1 MTSRNILVPLT
12 PNDQQ
17 PPAAGRCREVLHK
30 EIDLLQACIKR
41 MADNSFMLKGWA
53 MIVLVVVGTVSALS
67 DPGYFL
73 FGALVPM
80 AAFWYLDAYFLQ
92 QERLYRIKYR
102 WLVKNH
108 ASSTK
113 YLYDLTPTNLPYGN
127 KTKVDCIPLIMFSHT
142 LRIFYPGLMIL
153 VLFLTGAEIC
163 NNPHW

>member
-1 MTSRNILVPLT
+1 MASKNILMSLT

-73 FGALVPM
+73 FGAWAPM

-92 QERLYRIKYR
+92 QERLFRIKYD
-102 WLVKNH
+102 WLIENH
-108 ASSTK
+108 ATSTELP
-113 YLYDLTPTNLPYGN
+113 YNLTPTLLPNGEVS
-127 KTKVDCIPLIMFSHT
+127 KTSCVLKIMFSHT
-142 LRIFYPGLMIL
+142 LCIFYLAPMFF
-153 VLFLTGAEIC
+153 VLALAFAEISDQ
-163 NNPHW
+163 PHW